1 MTPAPPS
8 VVAVLPR
15 LLATVLLLTLAAC
28 GGEGE
33 PPADDGRPYNDA
45 DVAFATEMI
54 QHHAMA
60 LTMVDLTVQRQVSPE
75 LTELAEEI
83 RANQTAEIETMVDWL
98 EEWGEPVPETVRD
111 HANAHGA
118 DHGEDLAELEPLQ
131 GAEFEEEWLETMVD
145 HHDDAVDMAQD
156 QLDDGEAPEA
166 VRLAERIMKAQQA
179 EIEQMEA
186 MADRL

>member
-1 MTPAPPS
+1 M
-8 VVAVLPR
+8 LPR
-15 LLATVLLLTLAAC
+15 LLAAVLLLALGAC
-28 GGEGE
+28 GSEDE
-33 PPADDGRPYNDA
+33 SPADDGRPYNDA

-75 LTELAEEI
+75 LAALAEQI
-83 RANQTAEIETMVDWL
+83 RASQAAEIETMVDWL

-118 DHGEDLAELEPLQ
+118 DHGEDLAELERLQ

-145 HHDDAVDMAQD
+145 HHDDAVDMAED
-156 QLDDGEAPEA
+156 QLDDGEAPETL
-166 VRLAERIMKAQQA
+166 RLAEQVIKAQRA